1 MDKRGYN
8 CREAIAYLGIKRR
21 AFEIHFRPY
30 LKGIR
35 LGTAVV
41 FDRFDLDRVLEEHKD
56 RNGRP
61 IEKGGNKWADHKAAS
76 TVIEKVTGGLIR
88 STVALDFV
96 GVSDKILRKLKTG

>member
-8 CREAIAYLGIKRR
+8 CQEAMLYLGIKRR
-21 AFEIHFRPY
+21 AFEMHFRPH

-41 FDRFDLDRVLEEHKD
+41 FDRFDLDRVLEEHKT

-61 IEKGGNKWADHKAAS
+61 VQKGGNEWADHKAAF
-76 TVIEKVTGGLIR
+76 TATRKVTGVSTR
-88 STVALDFV
+88 STRALDFA
-96 GVSDKILRKLKTG
+96 GVSARILEKRRTG